1 MARKYDRLIRYYQ
14 SWFDD
19 LADPDKELSGAEC
32 WQVMLAIRDCQVLN
46 STEPLRNLPL
56 SIRRA
61 LSMSTL
67 IEQVARIIE
76 KCESMRERGRSG
88 GQATQIK
95 TLAMSSMELKDED
108 PLTPPED
115 GIERNYSG
123 LQERLLQYH
132 FSQAEINRI
141 AKASNF
147 GQIGNPVWRFIYKAG
162 MSGSPR
168 EYLLKCLSNFIPGEG
183 SQAAGKEVQ
192 S

>member
-32 WQVMLAIRDCQVLN
+32 WQVMLAIRDCQVMN

-67 IEQVARIIE
+67 IEQVSRIID

-88 GQATQIK
+88 GQATRIQA
-95 TLAMSSMELKDED
+95 LANVTTPLSDEQLLD
-108 PLTPPED
+108 APED
-115 GIERNYSG
+115 GVERNLSG
-123 LQERLLQYH
+123 LQDALQRFH
-132 FSQAEINRI
+132 FTNAEINQVARL
-141 AKASNF
+141 SNF
-147 GQIGNPVWRFIYKAG
+147 GQIGNPVWRMIYKAN

-168 EYLLKCLSNFIPGEG
+168 EYLLKCLSN
-183 SQAAGKEVQ
+183 QT
-192 S
+192 